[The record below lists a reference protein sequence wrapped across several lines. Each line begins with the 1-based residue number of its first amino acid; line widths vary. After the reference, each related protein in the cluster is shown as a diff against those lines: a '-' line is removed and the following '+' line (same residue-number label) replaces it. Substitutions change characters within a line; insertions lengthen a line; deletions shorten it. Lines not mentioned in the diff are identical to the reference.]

1 MKLFLLL
8 FFLVFSNCYHLLAQT
23 DSLQPLQKHI
33 IYISKLIDS
42 LPYFIQN
49 GKATLKPSCAL
60 PDHDGYLIAPNGTIF
75 FSKQVLGL
83 SESKKQDYILMYAC
97 NWIANALIEKQ
108 DYVNAKKWASKALDI
123 ADRDGFGYE
132 ELHLHRIMINNIC
145 FYTGDYEGAMNISTA
160 GLAKAERINDVDMMI
175 HYNNVLGY
183 IMMQQKSFD
192 ASEKYYLTE
201 LDLAKRIADP
211 WEEGHALENLSDL
224 YIAENKLDKAI
235 SFIHRAMNVYE
246 AKASDTSNGMMERV
260 NTGKAIS
267 FNKLAEVYKMM
278 ERYNDALEYSLLA
291 VKISKKPKGDF
302 GGDLYN
308 VSSYH
313 INAGNIYNRLD
324 KPDSALFYSRIG
336 LKLADSIKHRE
347 DLRDAYEQLS
357 LAYAIKKNFDS
368 AYFYQQLF
376 TKLKDSIQNENSQQN
391 ILMREAD
398 LRVERNKRAQDA
410 RISRQQSWRN
420 IIIGIAVLT
429 ILMVIMFYNRRRTKQ
444 RMLYQEQLN
453 KQQNEMFNLAA
464 SAQEKE
470 RKRIA
475 EDLHDG
481 LGSVLSAAKLKL
493 SALNGGKNF
502 LTGEQKEK
510 YQATLSLL
518 DEASAELR
526 NVSHNIMPATLSKL
540 GLIAA
545 LSNVTERI
553 SSHAGLI
560 VELETHGMDSG
571 EDKRLEESIEISI
584 YRIILELL
592 NNIVKHA
599 EATRVI
605 VQLIKYP
612 AYINITVEDNGK
624 GFEYKKAVNEK
635 KGIGLGNIESR
646 VSYLNGTIEVDSRVG
661 KGTVTIIDIPYNSD
675 IKIP

>member
-1 MKLFLLL
+1 MKLFLSL
-8 FFLVFSNCYHLLAQT
+8 FFLVLSNCHYLLAQT
-23 DSLQPLQKHI
+23 DSLQPPEKDI
-33 IYISKLIDS
+33 ISISKLIDS
-42 LPYFIQN
+42 LPYFIQT

-60 PDHDGYLIAPNGTIF
+60 PDHDGYLIGPNGTIS
-75 FSKQVLGL
+75 FSKHVLRLLG
-83 SESKKQDYILMYAC
+83 SKKQDYILMYAC
-97 NWIANALIEKQ
+97 VRTAQEFMSKH
-108 DYVNAKKWASKALDI
+108 DYVNAKKWSLKALDI
-123 ADRDGFGYE
+123 SLKNGFEYE
-132 ELHLHRIMINNIC
+132 ELHHHRIFINNIC
-145 FYTGDYEGAMNISTA
+145 FHTGDYEGAMNISTT
-160 GLAKAERINDVDMMI
+160 GLANAERINDTDMMI

-183 IMMQQKSFD
+183 IMMKQKNFEL
-192 ASEKYYLTE
+192 SEKYYSKE
-201 LDLAKRIADP
+201 LDLARQINNFV
-211 WEEGHALENLSDL
+211 EEAKALLNLADL
-224 YIAENKLDKAI
+224 YITKQSDLPKAI
-235 SFIHRAMNVYE
+235 SFIH
-246 AKASDTSNGMMERV
+246 KALDNYKKNASSSILFGLTER
-260 NTGKAIS
+260 TAYCY
-267 FNKLAEVYKMM
+267 NKLAEVYKLMKD
-278 ERYNDALEYSLLA
+278 YPVALKYDLQA
-291 VKISKKPKGDF
+291 IRISYKPVNEFHGN
-302 GGDLYN
+302 LYD
-308 VSSYH
+308 VSSYY
-313 INAGNIYNRLD
+313 INTGEIYNRLN

-336 LKLADSIKHRE
+336 LKIADSIKHQE
-347 DLRDAYEQLS
+347 NLRDAYEQLS
-357 LAYAIKKNFDS
+357 LSFATKKNFDS
-368 AYFYQQLF
+368 AYLYQQFF
-376 TKLKDSIQNENSQQN
+376 TKLKDSIQDESSRRD

-429 ILMVIMFYNRRRTKQ
+429 ILMVIMFYNRRRNKQ

-453 KQQNEMFNLAA
+453 RQQNEMFNLAD

-493 SALNGGKNF
+493 SSLNGDKDL
-502 LTGEQKEK
+502 LTGVQMEK

-545 LSNVTERI
+545 LNNVTERI
-553 SSHAGLI
+553 SSHTGLI

-571 EDKRLEESIEISI
+571 EDKRLEESTEISI

-599 EATRVI
+599 EATKAI
-605 VQLIKYP
+605 VQLIRYP
-612 AYINITVEDNGK
+612 GYINITVEDNGK

-646 VSYLNGTIEVDSRVG
+646 VSYLNGTIEVDSRAG